1 MDKTFSFFRVKSL
14 SKGGNAKKDVS
25 LAVPLRESSPS
36 PLPSVVPSFS
46 ASEVM
51 NDITERSNFGWPKQ
65 QYVKEQ
71 PAPTFVERMPKMKDG
86 VEFTSSDGV
95 YLKEQRSKGGMA
107 PNIAEVPDIMYQQGS
122 QPARKAKD
130 TTLGNNMRNSVAYT
144 NRWTEPDEE
153 DERLNDL
160 LQVVLS
166 CLRDYLVTT

>member
-1 MDKTFSFFRVKSL
+1 MHNTFSFFRVKSL
-14 SKGGNAKKDVS
+14 SKGSNAKKDVS

-36 PLPSVVPSFS
+36 PLTSVVPSFS

-71 PAPTFVERMPKMKDG
+71 PAPTFVERMPKVKDS
-86 VEFTSSDGV
+86 VEFTSSYGA
-95 YLKEQRSKGGMA
+95 YSMEQRSKGCMA
-107 PNIAEVPDIMYQQGS
+107 PNLAEVPDIMYQQGR

-130 TTLGNNMRNSVAYT
+130 TTFGNNMRNSIAYPT
-144 NRWTEPDEE
+144 RRVEPDE
-153 DERLNDL
+153 DEHLNNL

-166 CLRDYLVTT
+166 L

>member
-1 MDKTFSFFRVKSL
+1 MKSL
-14 SKGGNAKKDVS
+14 SKGSNAKKDVS

-36 PLPSVVPSFS
+36 PLTSVVPSFP

-71 PAPTFVERMPKMKDG
+71 PAPTFVERMPKVKDS
-86 VEFTSSDGV
+86 VEFTSSYGA
-95 YLKEQRSKGGMA
+95 YSMEQRSKGCMA
-107 PNIAEVPDIMYQQGS
+107 PNLAGVPDIMYQQGR

-130 TTLGNNMRNSVAYT
+130 TTFGNNMRNSIAYPT
-144 NRWTEPDEE
+144 RRVEPDE
-153 DERLNDL
+153 DEHLNNL

-166 CLRDYLVTT
+166 L

>member
-1 MDKTFSFFRVKSL
+1 VKSL

-25 LAVPLRESSPS
+25 LAMPLRESSPS

-71 PAPTFVERMPKMKDG
+71 PALTFVERMPKVKDA
-86 VEFTSSDGV
+86 VEFTSSNGA
-95 YLKEQRSKGGMA
+95 YSREQRSKGFMA
-107 PNIAEVPDIMYQQGS
+107 PNIVEIPDIMYQQGR

-130 TTLGNNMRNSVAYT
+130 TTLGNNIRNSIAYPT
-144 NRWTEPDEE
+144 RRVEPDE
-153 DERLNDL
+153 DEHLNNL

-166 CLRDYLVTT
+166 MRFSCHNMTEVNIDFK